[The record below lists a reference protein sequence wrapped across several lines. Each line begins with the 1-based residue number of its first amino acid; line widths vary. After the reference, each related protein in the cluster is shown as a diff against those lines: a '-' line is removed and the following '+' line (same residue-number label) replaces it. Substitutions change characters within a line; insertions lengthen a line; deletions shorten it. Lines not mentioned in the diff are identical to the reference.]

1 MTWGEKSDKV
11 WVSKREKGE
20 KKMGYLT
27 QVVIRN
33 DALHAF
39 EKNPEAFGKAILE
52 GIDKA
57 NMANKQ
63 ISMPFEGY
71 ANYIDVEPSRHADHN
86 VLFLSSGNCMTA
98 VGAFER
104 DWKNLV
110 ERQPDLAESFLKT
123 IRSLVKDASSILKKK
138 E

>member
-1 MTWGEKSDKV
+1 VRNQIKYGYQ
-11 WVSKREKGE
+11 REKKE
-20 KKMGYLT
+20 RKMGYLT
-27 QVVIRN
+27 QVVIHN

-52 GIDKA
+52 GIIKA
-57 NMANKQ
+57 NRANKQ
-63 ISMPFEGY
+63 VSVPFSGY
-71 ANYIDVEPSRHADHN
+71 ANYIDVEPSRHADHK

-98 VGAFER
+98 VGKYEK
-104 DWKNLV
+104 DWKDLV

>member
-1 MTWGEKSDKV
+1 VRNQVEYWYQ
-11 WVSKREKGE
+11 REKKE
-20 KKMGYLT
+20 RKMGYLT
-27 QVVIRN
+27 QIVIRN

-39 EKNPEAFGKAILE
+39 EKDPEAFGKAILE

-57 NMANKQ
+57 NMAGKQ
-63 ISMPFEGY
+63 VSVPFSGY
-71 ANYIDVEPSRHADHN
+71 ANYIDVEPSRHADHK

-110 ERQPDLAESFLKT
+110 ERQPDLAESLLKT
-123 IRSLVKDASSILKKK
+123 VRLLVKDASSILKKK
-138 E
+138 GE